1 MNKESTYTN
10 VSLLEAKNIYKSFQ
24 SGTSTIEVLRGITL
38 TVQEGEIIIIMGP
51 SGVGKSTLLNIL
63 GTLDRPTRGEIWF
76 RGDNI
81 SNINEDRL
89 ARFRNRHIGFVFQF
103 HHLLP
108 EFTALENVIIPRMI
122 KGRDWKSE
130 ENRAR
135 DLLNEVGLGSRLNHR
150 PGQLSGGEQQRVAVA
165 RALMNSPQI
174 IMADEPTGDL
184 DMASS
189 EALFDLLLSLNR
201 KFNQTFIIVTHEPMF
216 AKQADRVIH
225 LWDGRIQSDSRSS

>member
-81 SNINEDRL
+81 SNINEDHL

>member
-1 MNKESTYTN
+1 MNKESTYSN
-10 VSLLEAKNIYKSFQ
+10 GPLLEARNIYKSFQ

-51 SGVGKSTLLNIL
+51 SGVGKSTLLNII

-81 SNINEDRL
+81 SNISEDRL
-89 ARFRNRHIGFVFQF
+89 AKFRNRHIGFVFQF

-108 EFTALENVIIPRMI
+108 EFTAVENVLIPRMI
-122 KGRDWKSE
+122 KGKNWKVE
-130 ENRAR
+130 ESRAR

-189 EALFDLLLSLNR
+189 EALFDLLLSLNK

-225 LWDGRIQSDSRSS
+225 LWDGRIKSDSRSA